1 MTEAEEDR
9 PDDGRSNELDDEGA
23 DRERSQQLARG
34 ALLVVAAGTVVAFLY
49 VARVILVPVVLSIF
63 LAYVLNPLV
72 EQLQRIRIPRTELR
86 LPRSI
91 AVSAVVLF
99 AVVVCGAL
107 GVLLGDQV
115 RQLGAQVPRYAD
127 RIVDRVGEFRSKM
140 QDVEQYFDR
149 AVQPIRPDK
158 EKAKGVK
165 DLEPPAREEEPPE
178 PPNQEPREPPR
189 SHDPSAIQRRPDQRP
204 IVVRSQN
211 DLWTSIYPYLTGGI
225 TGLVGFAVQLL
236 TVVFVL
242 FFVLLQAPAFKE
254 KLLTI
259 GGTTDARREAILD
272 ALEDINNDVQG
283 YLFGRALINAG
294 LAVAIAV
301 CFFIYGL
308 EYSLLLGILGG
319 LLNFIPYFGAV
330 VGMLIT
336 GVVAYM
342 QFGFFSTAATTMFI
356 YFVLTSIEGNLITPI
371 ALSRQLQLNSLAVLL
386 GLIFW
391 GWLWGP
397 IGMLL
402 AIPILAV
409 FRVVGEHVRGLEAVA
424 EILRG

>member
-1 MTEAEEDR
+1 MADAEEDR
-9 PDDGRSNELDDEGA
+9 PNPGGSDEPDDESA
-23 DRERSQQLARG
+23 NRERSQQLARG

-49 VARVILVPVVLSIF
+49 IARVILVPVVLAIF

-72 EQLQRIRIPRTELR
+72 RQLRRIRIPRTELR

-91 AVSAVVLF
+91 AVTAVVLF

-115 RQLGAQVPRYAD
+115 RRLGAQVPRYAD
-127 RIVDRVGEFRSKM
+127 RIGERVGEFRTKM
-140 QDVEQYFDR
+140 QEAEQYFDR
-149 AVQPIRPDK
+149 AVQPIRPET
-158 EKAKGVK
+158 EKAKGVPK
-165 DLEPPAREEEPPE
+165 MEPLPKTSARSAGPAEKPVGR
-178 PPNQEPREPPR
+178 PRT
-189 SHDPSAIQRRPDQRP
+189 HDPSAVQGRMEERR
-204 IVVRSQN
+204 IVVQSQN
-211 DLWTSIYPYLTGGI
+211 DLWMRLYPYLTGGI
-225 TGLVGFAVQLL
+225 TGLVGFAVQFL

-272 ALEDINNDVQG
+272 ALEDVNNDVQG
-283 YLFGRALINAG
+283 YLFGRTLINAG
-294 LAVAIAV
+294 LAVAISV
-301 CFFIYGL
+301 SLFIYGL

-342 QFGFFSTAATTMFI
+342 QFGFLSASATTMFI

-371 ALSRQLQLNSLAVLL
+371 TLSRQLQLNSLAVLL

-397 IGMLL
+397 VGMLL

-409 FRVVGEHVRGLEAVA
+409 FRVVGEHVRGLEPVA